1 MEIYI
6 LSKGRS
12 HRQTTFNNLP
22 RFLQMRVL
30 VAVYPEE
37 LQDYSDYPTV
47 AVNCVE
53 RGVGHKRQWILD
65 NCSSNKVV
73 MLDDDLVFATRR
85 KDDPT
90 KFREAAPNEIGSLF
104 DDIEQML
111 DQYAHVG
118 VSGREGAN
126 RRTEPRITVGRM
138 TRILGYQVDV
148 LKANN
153 IRLDE
158 MQLMEDFNTTLRLL
172 RAGYPN
178 MIINY
183 MVQNQNGSDTS
194 GGVSTYRTRDKQ
206 AAAAEELARKHP
218 AFVSVVEKSPKTA
231 WGGLPRKD
239 VVIQWKRAYD
249 ESAQ

>member
-6 LSKGRS
+6 LSKGRA

-22 RFLQMRVL
+22 PFLQDRVTI
-30 VAVYPEE
+30 AVYPEE
-37 LQDYSDYPTV
+37 LQDYRNYPAIPV
-47 AVNCVE
+47 HCE
-53 RGVGHKRQWILD
+53 KRGVGHKRQWLLE
-65 NCSSNKVV
+65 NCPSRKLV

-90 KFREAAPNEIGSLF
+90 KFREAAPDEIGSLF

-148 LKANN
+148 LKVNN

-183 MVQNQNGSDTS
+183 MVQNQNGSNTA
-194 GGVSTYRTRDKQ
+194 GGVSEYRTMEKQ
-206 AAAAEELARKHP
+206 SAAAEELARKHP
-218 AFVSVVEKSPKTA
+218 AFVSVVEKSTKTA

-239 VVIQWKRAYD
+239 VVIQWKRAY